1 MSNKCKVV
9 CIGGGSGLSHLVKG
23 VKNIE
28 EIDLKCIVTVADN
41 GGSSGILKE
50 ELNIPAVGDIRNVL
64 VALSNVPET
73 LENLLNYRFT
83 SGSLDGHPIGNLVL
97 AGLIQLHDQDMVKAL
112 SDLSDIFNVRGRV
125 IPSCTKVVDIKAI
138 LEDNSEIYGEK
149 NIGVE
154 VSKIKI
160 KKIEYLSDVKASI
173 EAVEAV
179 EEADVIVYSIGSLY
193 TSIIPNIIIP
203 EIREAIKNSK
213 AKKIYFGNLMTQ
225 PGETDNYS
233 VSQHLQAINFHLGFN
248 GIDLVVIN
256 DRQTTPYVL
265 SLYEEK
271 GAHPVVNDFDKVAKK
286 TAIIPFDIA
295 KVENNRLI
303 HCPDKIEKFF
313 KENLTCLFQEM

>member
-28 EIDLKCIVTVADN
+28 DIDLKCIVTVADN

-50 ELNIPAVGDIRNVL
+50 ELNIPAVGDMRNVL

-73 LENLLNYRFT
+73 LENLLNYRFS
-83 SGSLDGHPIGNLVL
+83 SGSLEGHPIGNLIL
-97 AGLIQLHDQDMVKAL
+97 AGLIQVHEEDMVKAL

-125 IPSCTKVVDIKAI
+125 IPSCTRVVDIKAI
-138 LEDNSEIYGEK
+138 LEDDSEIYGEK

-154 VSKIKI
+154 VSSLRIKQ
-160 KKIEYLSDVKASI
+160 IEYLCEVEAS
-173 EAVEAV
+173 VEAV
-179 EEADVIVYSIGSLY
+179 AAIKEADIIVYSIGSLY
-193 TSIIPNIIIP
+193 TSIIPNLIIP
-203 EIREAIKNSK
+203 EIREAIKFSN
-213 AKKIYFGNLMTQ
+213 AKKIYFGNLMSQ

-233 VSQHLQAINFHLGFN
+233 LSQHLEAINYHLGFN
-248 GIDLVVIN
+248 GIDLAVVN

-265 SLYEEK
+265 SLYAKK
-271 GAHPVVNDFDKVAKK
+271 GAHPVINDFDKIESK

-303 HCPDKIEKFF
+303 HCPNKIEKFF

>member
-1 MSNKCKVV
+1 MLNNCKVV

-73 LENLLNYRFT
+73 LENLLNYRFS

-125 IPSCTKVVDIKAI
+125 IPSCTRVVDIKAI
-138 LEDNSEIYGEK
+138 LEDDSEIYGEK

-154 VSKIKI
+154 VSDIRI

-179 EEADVIVYSIGSLY
+179 KEADIIVYSIGSLY

-203 EIREAIKNSK
+203 EIRDAIKKSK
-213 AKKIYFGNLMTQ
+213 ANKIYFGNLMTQ
-225 PGETDNYS
+225 PGETDNYT
-233 VSQHLQAINFHLGFN
+233 VSQHLQAINSHLGFN
-248 GIDLVVIN
+248 GIDLVVVN

-271 GAHPVVNDFDKVAKK
+271 GAHPVVNDFDKVDKK